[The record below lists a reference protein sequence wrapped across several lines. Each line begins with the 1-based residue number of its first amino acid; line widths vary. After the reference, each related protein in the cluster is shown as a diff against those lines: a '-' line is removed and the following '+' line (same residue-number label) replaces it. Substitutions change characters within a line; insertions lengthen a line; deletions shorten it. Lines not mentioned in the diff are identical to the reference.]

1 MAARLTRI
9 LIFLPRRARAARYIP
24 RMQWHTTASRQ
35 GDTASAGL
43 ELLTSIEAIHLHPDL
58 LLLFTTPHHA
68 AKLGPV
74 LEMLRTRFPKARL
87 LGGTA
92 GGVIGGGQ
100 EIESGPGISLVA
112 ARLPDV
118 EIHAEWVPVDDPLD
132 RLRDAPAA
140 DQTPAILAISD
151 PWSQAPGPLLAALD
165 RRWPGLP
172 KIGGMLSGSEQP
184 RTNRLLL
191 DDRSYRTGS
200 VVLTLHGDIR
210 METIVAQGCRP
221 AGPMLPITRCDD
233 NRLIEIDGR
242 PAFTVL
248 EQLLLHWPD
257 ELRQR
262 FRRTPLLGLTAR
274 PATQPAERPTERL
287 LTRNIIGVDRA
298 AKALIIGGLLEPGT
312 SLCFQL
318 RDGQSARD
326 DLDEQLTRQ
335 ARQPR
340 PAPVSGVLDF
350 SCQGRGAS
358 LFHDVNHES
367 LRAFHHFQAR
377 PGGFFCSGEIGFI
390 HGRSHLH
397 GYTSSM
403 GLFSPQGWD

>member
-1 MAARLTRI
+1 M
-9 LIFLPRRARAARYIP
+9 
-24 RMQWHTTASRQ
+24 
-35 GDTASAGL
+35 
-43 ELLTSIEAIHLHPDL
+43 
-58 LLLFTTPHHA
+58 
-68 AKLGPV
+68 
-74 LEMLRTRFPKARL
+74 
-87 LGGTA
+87 
-92 GGVIGGGQ
+92 
-100 EIESGPGISLVA
+100 
-112 ARLPDV
+112 
-118 EIHAEWVPVDDPLD
+118 DDPLD